1 MDEMSSTP
9 PPRGVDFPIVGIGAS
24 AGGLEAILELL
35 EGIPA
40 KANLAVLVVQHL
52 DPSRPSLLTEIFSNR
67 ASLHVSEATDNLI
80 MKPGRLYVIPP
91 NMTMAVASDR
101 IKLSPRDETSSSPTP
116 IDDLFQSMAQS
127 VTDRAIG
134 VILSGSG
141 TDGALGMQ
149 AIKEYGGITFAQDA
163 ASARFSSMPR
173 AAIQLGCIDFVLSP
187 SAIALELMRIAQ
199 HPFTVSAQT
208 DSADSLNDED
218 NYRRLFRHLQ
228 SVCNIDFSH
237 YKRGTI
243 ERRLARRL
251 VLHNLHALPDYISLL
266 ETDGVEASALCRE
279 FLINFTHFFRD
290 PETFDTLATVGFP
303 RILQNGDTQ
312 TPIRVWVAGCSTGEE
327 VYSIAIC
334 LTEYLARISQS
345 REIQIFGTDVSEEA
359 LNIARA
365 GRYLENI
372 SRNVSAERLL
382 QFFVKEGDYYRV
394 NKVIRD
400 SCIFARQNVAYDPPL
415 SRLDLLSCR
424 NLLIYLEP
432 SLQKRVMPLFHFSLR
447 RDGLLLLGMSETIGA
462 YSDLFTM
469 IENSR
474 GSKLF
479 AKKWL
484 AGRPYSTFPASPATG
499 DKARIQMAIRP
510 PYDIGSDISS
520 GDQMRREVDSLTLA
534 RYAPASV
541 LCDENFKVMEFRGD
555 TGIFLVNPTGPPTND
570 LLRLAKPG
578 IVWAVSDAIREVR
591 KTGNTVCKQGL
602 SLGDG
607 SEPRECSFEVLPLRL
622 AQQEA
627 SWFLFFFQCTEQPES
642 KPAGKPIRSFWSQV
656 SAMIMPWTTRYD
668 AKQKS
673 LQQEQEISRLTDELR
688 GTREQ
693 IALMLGEHERS
704 LAELKSIEEET
715 LSSNEEFQ
723 SANEELETAKEE
735 LQSLNEELSTTN
747 DELRYRNGELK
758 VLHDVISRSRDYSD
772 AIVDT
777 MAEPMLILDAN
788 FKIERANR
796 AFYKIFQTRPND
808 TLHFNLYALGNGQ
821 WDIPVLR
828 DLLEELLPR
837 HTEVRD
843 HEVTAYFPKIGRRT
857 MLVNAMRIAWP
868 EQGLILLTIND
879 VTARYQV
886 LERLIHGDQQK
897 DEFLAMLAHELRNPL
912 AAMKNALQV
921 LKRPD
926 ADMMIKGD
934 AQLIIERQLHKQI
947 RLVDELLDVSRIS
960 RGVVALKLERFDLS
974 EAIRA
979 SLETLQVEIA
989 QAGHQI
995 TLELP
1000 DDALM
1005 IEGDRERLEQ
1015 VVTNLVINAIKYTLK
1030 NGRISLT
1037 LHRDFDDAIFTVSDN
1052 GIGMTPEFLA
1062 RVFTVFAQ
1070 ADTSFEK
1077 THGGLGIGLALVRR
1091 IAELHG
1097 GKVHAESMGLGL
1109 GSSFSLRIPALSPTA
1124 LLSNSA
1130 LNSRPVSPPAATS
1143 NITLKHRIL
1152 VVDDNSDAAES
1163 LATVLKLDGHDT
1175 HVVYDS
1181 AGSFEAVERFNPNV
1195 VVLDIGLPGI
1205 DGYEVCRRMR
1215 RMPGH
1220 EKMLIIAMSG
1230 YGTAKNI
1237 ETAKLA
1243 GFDHHM
1249 TKPADL
1255 QLLATYLQKES
1266 QE

>member
-1 MDEMSSTP
+1 MNEISSASSH
-9 PPRGVDFPIVGIGAS
+9 GDLSFPIVGIGAS

-35 EGIPA
+35 ECIPA
-40 KANLAVLVVQHL
+40 DTNLAVLVVQHL

-67 ASLHVSEATDNLI
+67 TALRVSEAIDNLI
-80 MKPGRLYVIPP
+80 MKPGCLYVIPP
-91 NMTMAVASDR
+91 NMSMLVALDR
-101 IKLSPRDETSSSPTP
+101 IKLSPRNGAISSPTP
-116 IDDLFQSMAQS
+116 IDDLFQSMATS
-127 VTDRAIG
+127 VTERAIG

-149 AIKEYGGITFAQDA
+149 AIKEYGGITFAQDI

-173 AAIQLGCIDFVLSP
+173 AAIQLACIDYILNP
-187 SAIALELMRIAQ
+187 SAIAKELVRIVQ
-199 HPFTVSAQT
+199 HPLTLTVSI
-208 DSADSLNDED
+208 DSVRTVSDED
-218 NYRRLFRHLQ
+218 SYARLFRHLQ
-228 SVCNIDFSH
+228 GICNIDFSH

-243 ERRLARRL
+243 ERRLTRRL
-251 VLHNLHALPDYISLL
+251 VLHDLHALSDYVSL
-266 ETDGVEASALCRE
+266 VENDAVESRALCRE

-290 PETFDTLATVGFP
+290 TETFDTLSNIGFP
-303 RILQNGDTQ
+303 RMLQNHDSEE
-312 TPIRVWVAGCSTGEE
+312 PIRIWVAGCSTGEE

-334 LTEYLARISQS
+334 LTEYLSSISVN
-345 REIQIFGTDVSEEA
+345 RGMQIFGTDVSEEA
-359 LNIARA
+359 LDIARS

-382 QFFVKEGDYYRV
+382 RFFIKEGDHYRV
-394 NKVIRD
+394 TKTIRE

-432 SLQKRVMPLFHFSLR
+432 SLQKKVMPLFHFSLR

-469 IENSR
+469 IENTR
-474 GSKLF
+474 GSKLYG
-479 AKKWL
+479 KKWL
-484 AGRPYSTFPASPATG
+484 PGHPYSAFPASPATA
-499 DKARIQMAIRP
+499 DKARGPLAIRP
-510 PYDIGSDISS
+510 AYTGGADLSF
-520 GDQMRREVDSLTLA
+520 GDQMRREVDNLTLA
-534 RYAPASV
+534 RYAPASI
-541 LCDENFKVMEFRGD
+541 LCDENFKVVEFRGD
-555 TGIFLVNPTGPPTND
+555 TGLFLVNPTGPPTND

-578 IVWAVSDAIREVR
+578 IVWAVGDAIREVR
-591 KTGNTVCKQGL
+591 KTGSSVFRKALTL
-602 SLGDG
+602 TDG
-607 SEPRECSFEVLPLRL
+607 AGPRECSFEILPLRL
-622 AQQEA
+622 SQHEGN
-627 SWFLFFFQCTEQPES
+627 WFLFFFQSVEVAET
-642 KPAGKPIRSFWSQV
+642 KPAGKLHRPFWYRASD
-656 SAMIMPWTTRYD
+656 MIMPWTSAYRS
-668 AKQKS
+668 KQKNS
-673 LQQEQEISRLTDELR
+673 QQELEIARLTNELR
-688 GTREQ
+688 ATRDQ
-693 IALMLGEHERS
+693 IGLMLGEHERA
-704 LAELKSIEEET
+704 LAELKSVEEET

-758 VLHDVISRSRDYSD
+758 ILHDVISRSRDYSD

-777 MAEPMLILDAN
+777 MAEPMLILDEN

-796 AFYKIFQTRPND
+796 AFYKIFQTRPSD
-808 TLHFNLYALGNGQ
+808 TLHANLYALGNGQ

-843 HEVTAYFPKIGRRT
+843 YEVTAYFPKLGRRT

-868 EQGLILLTIND
+868 DKGLILLTIDD

-921 LKRPD
+921 LKRSD
-926 ADMMIKGD
+926 ANPMIKGD

-960 RGVVALKLERFDLS
+960 RGVVALKLEHFDLS

-989 QAGHQI
+989 EAGHQI

-1000 DDALM
+1000 GEPLI
-1005 IEGDRERLEQ
+1005 IEGDKERLEQ
-1015 VVTNLVINAIKYTLK
+1015 VVTNLVINAIKYTLQ
-1030 NGRISLT
+1030 NGRIILSLR
-1037 LHRDFDDAIFTVSDN
+1037 RDSDDAVFTVSDN

-1097 GKVHAESMGLGL
+1097 GKVHAESLGLGL
-1109 GSSFSLRIPALSPTA
+1109 GSSFILRIPALS
-1124 LLSNSA
+1124 NSA
-1130 LNSRPVSPPAATS
+1130 LLTDSVQHSKPLARTNPTTNVA
-1143 NITLKHRIL
+1143 LKHRIL
-1152 VVDDNSDAAES
+1152 VVDDNADAAES
-1163 LATVLKLDGHDT
+1163 LATVLKLDGHVT
-1175 HVVYDS
+1175 QVVFDAS
-1181 AGSFEAVERFNPNV
+1181 TSFEAVETFNPDV

-1215 RMPGH
+1215 RMAGH
-1220 EKMLIIAMSG
+1220 ENMLLIAMSG

-1255 QLLATYLQKES
+1255 QQLALYLQSEV
-1266 QE
+1266 